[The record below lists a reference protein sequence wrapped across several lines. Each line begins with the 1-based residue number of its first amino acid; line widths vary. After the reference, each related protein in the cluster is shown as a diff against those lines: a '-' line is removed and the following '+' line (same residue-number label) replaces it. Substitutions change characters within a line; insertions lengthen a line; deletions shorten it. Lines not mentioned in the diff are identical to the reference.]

1 MASRPSVTYRLLG
14 NERIAFTHRQIEDM
28 VRDGLLPPDTKIVCD
43 GEGFATAIS
52 ARPEFRLLLT
62 RYPKHPGPGDL

>member
-1 MASRPSVTYRLLG
+1 MTYRLLG
-14 NERIAFTHRQIEDM
+14 HERVALTQRQIEGM
-28 VRDGLLPPDTKIVCD
+28 VRDGLLNLDTKVICD

-62 RYPKHPGPGDL
+62 RYSKPRPPSDR